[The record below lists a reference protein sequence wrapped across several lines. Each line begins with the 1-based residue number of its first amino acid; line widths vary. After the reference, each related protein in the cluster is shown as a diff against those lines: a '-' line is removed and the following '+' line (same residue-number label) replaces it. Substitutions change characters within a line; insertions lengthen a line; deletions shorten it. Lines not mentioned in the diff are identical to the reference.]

1 MAGLGMKLLERS
13 WKERRTQIET
23 QSAKS
28 LPLMTG
34 RKRRD
39 NTTFEVLKTVKSI
52 IKSV

>member
-1 MAGLGMKLLERS
+1 MKLRILERS
-13 WKERRTQIET
+13 WKERRD
-23 QSAKS
+23 SVRHAPS
-28 LPLMTG
+28 LMTG